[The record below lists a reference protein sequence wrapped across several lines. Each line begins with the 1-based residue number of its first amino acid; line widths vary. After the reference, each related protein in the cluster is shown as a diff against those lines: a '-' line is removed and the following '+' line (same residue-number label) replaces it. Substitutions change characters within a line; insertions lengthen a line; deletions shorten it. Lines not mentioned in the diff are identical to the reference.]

1 MERSKFLP
9 MAKRNA
15 AGSGSIKHR
24 KDGRWEAKYSY
35 TDKLGQPK
43 RSSVYGRTQKE
54 CRQKL
59 TQILKNVDEGSYR
72 ETEKRYTVKEWF
84 EEWLTTYCKTLKPR
98 TMNDYR
104 SRSERYIIPH
114 LGKAQL
120 SALTPMQVQRFIN
133 LLSDGDKNQKP
144 LSPKTVQNIHGILH
158 SALKQAVLSGVITQ
172 NPADNTKLPKAK
184 RPELKPL
191 MDDSITDFLEVIK
204 GDPYERVFIVDLFT
218 GMRQSEILGLQWQDV
233 NFAKQEIRICRQ
245 LQKDRTGKGY
255 LFIDETKNG
264 KDRVIPIPPT
274 VAAVLKA
281 QQREQKQWQLAAGP
295 AWRNEHNLVFTNELG
310 DHLRHSTV
318 YQHFKKLV
326 KKIGMDETRFH
337 DLRHSTA
344 ILELQNGCS
353 VKAVQQQLGHY
364 SSSFTMDTYAA
375 VSETMR
381 QDTRNRLEQYIQQ
394 VSNL

>member
-1 MERSKFLP
+1 
-9 MAKRNA
+9 
-15 AGSGSIKHR
+15 
-24 KDGRWEAKYSY
+24 
-35 TDKLGQPK
+35 
-43 RSSVYGRTQKE
+43 
-54 CRQKL
+54 
-59 TQILKNVDEGSYR
+59 
-72 ETEKRYTVKEWF
+72 
-84 EEWLTTYCKTLKPR
+84 
-98 TMNDYR
+98 
-104 SRSERYIIPH
+104 
-114 LGKAQL
+114 
-120 SALTPMQVQRFIN
+120 
-133 LLSDGDKNQKP
+133 
-144 LSPKTVQNIHGILH
+144 
-158 SALKQAVLSGVITQ
+158 
-172 NPADNTKLPKAK
+172 
-184 RPELKPL
+184 
-191 MDDSITDFLEVIK
+191 
-204 GDPYERVFIVDLFT
+204 
-218 GMRQSEILGLQWQDV
+218 MRQSEILGLQWQDV

-255 LFIDETKNG
+255 IFIDETKNG

-281 QQREQKQWQLAAGP
+281 QQREQKQWRLVAGP
-295 AWRNEHNLVFTNELG
+295 AWKNEHNLVFTNELG

-353 VKAVQQQLGHY
+353 VKAVQSQLGHY

-375 VSETMR
+375 VSDTMK